1 MTIPTITAS
10 ENRGTA
16 LFQMSSKT
24 RDGRAPDLRRPR
36 KSLPVDPGASAL
48 KTTDMALFL
57 KGQSVGRGAIY
68 PVIPAPDGNLS
79 GKSSRCCHWQK
90 RRQKNLGQKDGTRAG
105 ALENRRTPPCGPLFR
120 TIGGSSHFSA
130 LTILSLSS
138 LVSMEYGSESVMIE
152 KFWPEAIPFLSLA
165 AIAAILVSLGNLKVI
180 QPPRAQHNE
189 ERRCP

>member
-105 ALENRRTPPCGPLFR
+105 ALENRRTR
-120 TIGGSSHFSA
+120 RAVRSSA
-130 LTILSLSS
+130 L
-138 LVSMEYGSESVMIE
+138 
-152 KFWPEAIPFLSLA
+152 LA
-165 AIAAILVSLGNLKVI
+165 AHLIFL
-180 QPPRAQHNE
+180 P
-189 ERRCP
+189 